1 MSAPPPQTLS
11 AHTADG
17 ELEIR
22 WEGSPS
28 YRVPFR
34 ELRGLCPCAN
44 CVNEHTG
51 ERMFFPRDAENDV
64 HPQKMNLVGNYA
76 VKIAWSD
83 GHQNGLFT
91 WEYLRQICDSLIED
105 PASRPTE

>member
-1 MSAPPPQTLS
+1 MSTSPPQTLS
-11 AHTADG
+11 AHLQAG

-22 WEGSPS
+22 WEGASAH
-28 YRVPFR
+28 RIPFR

-51 ERMFFPRDAENDV
+51 ERTFFPRDAAADV

-83 GHQNGLFT
+83 GHQNGLYT
-91 WEYLRQICDSLIED
+91 WTYLQQICNALVNDSAAD
-105 PASRPTE
+105 KTK